1 MTLYQRLHA
10 ALHPR
15 TSAATVGGREGGGG
29 GASVQ
34 YLRTSHEAVLGWVS
48 RSLSRANNKKPPQT
62 DARVRFHQKMTNDF
76 ELYVSTSPLLP
87 PAAMVK
93 CARRVSEWVKRDE
106 ARLFLSGK
114 GAGVF

>member
-1 MTLYQRLHA
+1 MT
-10 ALHPR
+10 
-15 TSAATVGGREGGGG
+15 SE
-29 GASVQ
+29 
-34 YLRTSHEAVLGWVS
+34 
-48 RSLSRANNKKPPQT
+48 
-62 DARVRFHQKMTNDF
+62 F

-87 PAAMVK
+87 AAAMVQ